1 MPSGIEDFQSAHP
14 NASRCRTDFAAWVNP
29 AGPDPSSSYNGTKGG
44 AFSNLRQYRKTIAH
58 IVTTTIHFPTGL
70 KRLNLRDRNKV
81 RSILALREDDKAYEL
96 LNRLRQRLPWQEL
109 LQIERALRTVG
120 SGVELPELFPRAPQ
134 TEEQFNRLRTLSV
147 ASQLNILN
155 ALVLEHR
162 EALGAFCEQLSLL
175 NKCIVQKNA
184 EQSNRLIHQIFEQF
198 GYSHL
203 VLRKAALVK
212 SFCGDTPTPEIDLIL
227 EAAGLA
233 RSNIICASLVHCY
246 QVEPDYLTLKR
257 SILNLARRGS
267 SNRFTR
273 DISRLPFHAH
283 AKNESDFANL
293 LQSSFQS
300 SLIDA
305 CLLVKVNRE
314 KIGEW
319 HELGL
324 NVLGII
330 EALKCASPSLE
341 KISEMYLSEDDAEDL
356 FVKQAS
362 AWYECDEIVEARHA
376 IDHFYDAPDAN
387 YLEISNAVVDRV
399 GKWLKNISLEHLIE
413 GRRFTN
419 HTCEALA
426 SIESKGFSTRSAA
439 FNYRLWCSEGF
450 EQVGEQGLFDLM
462 GITRDL
468 SKTTHVPHLRNLAN
482 SNSSEGVKLIIFL
495 LVAKRSRNERDD
507 HRLRHIFQNISIAQY
522 NGSVISL
529 ISALSERSLAVAEYA
544 YEICTEDFIA
554 KLSRITKSAAQIT
567 ETRAELHH
575 WMWEKT
581 KNKVYFDRARTIL
594 IDHQINRVRN
604 EIDDNRIYV
613 DAGRLSE
620 WVNDELVAELNALFG
635 SLQKNIQSGKVDAP
649 QLIGLISRC
658 YSTFCQNQVFGMA
671 SYLGRR
677 IRHGTFKG
685 HLFYS
690 TVSALESRPEFK
702 VLQNDPG
709 FALKWPLWKKQFE
722 SSIDQIIRERL
733 HVESPTKKHGFLR
746 TAIDAAEKYEI
757 ALGCA
762 KNIVQEYLVT
772 NSTATAAPVFIDYC
786 WRLAEVDLKAF
797 NVWLKGQKTSLLN
810 LQQMDEL
817 KASVRTYHRA
827 EISGFHREIVSG
839 VQEKLNGMSSW
850 FKRPPSV
857 SPKASLS
864 LLFRAV
870 VAEVKE
876 SFPDFQP
883 AIDDSG
889 DEIELFGGA
898 YHVIYDSFYV
908 AVFNAAKHGKN
919 GGQVSRSFYLEKNA
933 RGFSV
938 VVCAISSEL
947 NDWDLETEVSEKL
960 KVAPDELDGIENA
973 QLFEGRSGI
982 RKLHQLV
989 LSDSHFSIHHIKV
1002 ENRKVSLA
1010 FAYELG

>member
-1 MPSGIEDFQSAHP
+1 M
-14 NASRCRTDFAAWVNP
+14 
-29 AGPDPSSSYNGTKGG
+29 
-44 AFSNLRQYRKTIAH
+44 
-58 IVTTTIHFPTGL
+58 TTTKFPTGL
-70 KRLNLRDRNKV
+70 RKLNLRDRNRV

-96 LNRLRQRLPWQEL
+96 LNRLRQHLPWQEL
-109 LQIERALRTVG
+109 VQIERALRTAA
-120 SGVELPELFPRAPQ
+120 SGVGLPELFPRVPQ
-134 TEEQFNRLRTLSV
+134 TEERFARLSTLSV

-155 ALVLEHR
+155 ALVFEHR
-162 EALGAFCEQLSLL
+162 AALGAFCDQLQLL
-175 NKCIVQKNA
+175 NESIVRKNA
-184 EQSNRLIHQIFEQF
+184 ERSNQLIHQILVQF

-203 VLRKAALVK
+203 ILRKAALVK
-212 SFCGDTPTPEIDLIL
+212 SFCGSTPTPEIDIFL
-227 EAAGLA
+227 EAAGLD
-233 RSNIICASLVHCY
+233 RSNIICTSLVHCY
-246 QVEPDYLTLKR
+246 QGEPDYLTLKR

-273 DISRLPFHAH
+273 DISRLPFQAH
-283 AKNESDFANL
+283 ARNESDFANL

-305 CLLVKVNRE
+305 CILVKVNRE
-314 KIGEW
+314 RIGEW
-319 HELGL
+319 HNLGTDL
-324 NVLGII
+324 TALL
-330 EALKCASPSLE
+330 EAIGRTSPSLDE
-341 KISEMYLSEDDAEDL
+341 ISKMYLSEGDAEDL
-356 FVKQAS
+356 FVKHAS
-362 AWYECDEIVEARHA
+362 AWYECNEIVEARYA
-376 IDHFYDAPDAN
+376 IDHFYEAHDAN
-387 YLEISNAVVDRV
+387 YIEISCAVVDRV
-399 GKWLKNISLEHLIE
+399 GRWLKNISLEHLID
-413 GRRFTN
+413 GHRFTN
-419 HTCEALA
+419 HACESLA
-426 SIESKGFSTRSAA
+426 SIERKGVYTRSAA

-450 EQVGEQGLFDLM
+450 EPVSEQGLFDLM

-468 SKTTHVPHLRNLAN
+468 SKTGHVPHLRNLAN
-482 SNSSEGVKLIIFL
+482 SNSSEKVKLIVFL
-495 LVAKRSRNERDD
+495 LIAKRSRNERDD
-507 HRLRHIFQNISIAQY
+507 HRLRHIFQNIAITQFD
-522 NGSVISL
+522 GSVISL

-567 ETRAELHH
+567 ETRAGLHQ

-594 IDHQINRVRN
+594 IDRQINRVRN

-690 TVSALESRPEFK
+690 TVSALESRPEFQ
-702 VLQNDPG
+702 VLRIDSG
-709 FALKWPLWKKQFE
+709 FVVKWHMWKKHFE
-722 SSIDQIIRERL
+722 SSIDQIIKERL

-746 TAIDAAEKYEI
+746 IAIDAPDKYEI

-762 KNIVQEYLVT
+762 KNIIQEYLIT
-772 NSTATAAPVFIDYC
+772 NSTTTAASVFIDYC

-797 NVWLKGQKTSLLN
+797 NVWLKGQKTALLN
-810 LQQMDEL
+810 LPQMEEL
-817 KASVRTYHRA
+817 KGSVRSPHRGV
-827 EISGFHREIVSG
+827 ISGFQREIVSG
-839 VQEKLNGMSSW
+839 VQDKLNGMSSW

-857 SPKASLS
+857 SPKVSLS

-876 SFPDFQP
+876 SFPSFQP
-883 AIDDSG
+883 DIDDSG
-889 DEIELFGGA
+889 AEIELFGGA
-898 YHVIYDSFYV
+898 YHVVYDSFYV
-908 AVFNAAKHGKN
+908 AVFNAAKHGKI
-919 GGQVSRSFYLEKNA
+919 GGQVSRDFYLEKA
-933 RGFSV
+933 ALGFDV
-938 VVCAISSEL
+938 VVCEISSEL
-947 NDWDLETEVSEKL
+947 NDWDSEAEVSEKL

-989 LSDSHFSIHHIKV
+989 LSDDRFSIRQIDV
-1002 ENRKVSLA
+1002 GNRRVSLA
-1010 FAYELG
+1010 FAYELR